1 MIIVCP
7 KCSTRLQV
15 DQEKSPN
22 RPFNVR
28 CPKCNATIT
37 SGTSAGSGGASP
49 ALEQSALAVGGSP
62 ATDHPRFEPT
72 TARTYES
79 PVKAAQSVEGGSA
92 NEALQML
99 AELLSQGG
107 ARESQKPGSRPA
119 WDKRKAMVCASEPYR
134 EHVAGKLTEIGFQ
147 VYVAEDTRQA
157 IETMRSKQMDV
168 VLLEPQ
174 FDPAEQG
181 SAFVVREVNV
191 LRPNQRRRL
200 FFVLLS
206 PSLRTMD
213 AHAAFLNNA
222 NAIININ
229 DLNDLDR
236 VMDVSLRDFN
246 ELYREFFS
254 AFGLTAL

>member
-28 CPKCNATIT
+28 CPKCNATI
-37 SGTSAGSGGASP
+37 SSGGVSP

-62 ATDHPRFEPT
+62 ATDHPRFEQN
-72 TARTYES
+72 TARAYES
-79 PVKAAQSVEGGSA
+79 ATKPSQSVEAGST

-99 AELLSQGG
+99 AELLSQGT
-107 ARESQKPGSRPA
+107 AREQKAGSRPA
-119 WDKRKAMVCASEPYR
+119 WDKRKALICASEPYR
-134 EHVAGKLTEIGFQ
+134 EPVARKLTNIGFQ

-157 IETMRSKQMDV
+157 IETVRSKQLDV

-191 LRPNQRRRL
+191 LRPAQRRRL

-222 NAIININ
+222 NAIVNVN
-229 DLNDLDR
+229 DLEDLDR
-236 VMDVSLRDFN
+236 VMDVALREFN

>member
-28 CPKCNATIT
+28 CPKCNATI
-37 SGTSAGSGGASP
+37 SSGGASP
-49 ALEQSALAVGGSP
+49 ALEQSALNVGGSP
-62 ATDHPRFEPT
+62 STDHPRFEPN
-72 TARTYES
+72 TARAYES
-79 PVKAAQSVEGGSA
+79 PTKPAESVEAGSP

-99 AELLSQGG
+99 ADRLSQGG
-107 ARESQKPGSRPA
+107 AREPQKPGSRPA
-119 WDKRKAMVCASEPYR
+119 WDKRKALVCASEPYR
-134 EHVAGKLTEIGFQ
+134 EPVARKLTDNGFQ
-147 VYVAEDTRQA
+147 VFVAEDTRQA
-157 IETMRSKQMDV
+157 IETMRSKQMDI

-174 FDPAEQG
+174 FDPTEQG

-191 LRPNQRRRL
+191 LRPPQRRRL

-206 PSLRTMD
+206 PSMRTMD

-222 NAIININ
+222 NAIVNIN
-229 DLNDLDR
+229 DLDDLDR
-236 VMDVSLRDFN
+236 VMDIALREFN

-254 AFGLTAL
+254 SFGLTAL

>member
-28 CPKCNATIT
+28 CPKCNATI
-37 SGTSAGSGGASP
+37 SSGGTSP
-49 ALEQSALAVGGSP
+49 ALDQSALAVGGSP
-62 ATDHPRFEPT
+62 ATDHPRFEQT
-72 TARTYES
+72 TARAYES
-79 PVKAAQSVEGGSA
+79 PTKPAQSAEAGSS

-99 AELLSQGG
+99 VEMLSQST
-107 ARESQKPGSRPA
+107 ARDVQKPGSRPA
-119 WDKRKAMVCASEPYR
+119 WDKRKALVCAPEPYR
-134 EHVAGKLTEIGFQ
+134 EPVARKLTDIGFQ

-157 IETMRSKQMDV
+157 IETMRSNQMDA

-174 FDPAEQG
+174 FDPSEQG

-191 LRPNQRRRL
+191 LRPAQRRRL

-222 NAIININ
+222 NAIVNVN
-229 DLNDLDR
+229 DLDDLDR
-236 VMDVSLRDFN
+236 VMDVALRDFN

>member
-7 KCSTRLQV
+7 KCATRLQV

-28 CPKCNATIT
+28 CPKCNATI
-37 SGTSAGSGGASP
+37 SSNGTNP
-49 ALEQSALAVGGSP
+49 ALEQSALGVGGSP
-62 ATDHPRFEPT
+62 STDHPRFEQP
-72 TARTYES
+72 TARTYASETKAPSAVEAGS
-79 PVKAAQSVEGGSA
+79 P

-99 AELLSQGG
+99 AEMLATSGRRQTDDPN
-107 ARESQKPGSRPA
+107 ARPA
-119 WDKRKAMVCASEPYR
+119 WNKRKALVCASEPHR
-134 EHVAGKLTEIGFQ
+134 EAVARKLSNNDYE

-157 IETMRSKQMDV
+157 VETMRSKQMDL
-168 VLLEPQ
+168 VLLDPQ

-191 LRPNQRRRL
+191 LRPAQRRRL

-213 AHAAFLNNA
+213 AHAAFLNNV
-222 NAIININ
+222 NAIVNLN
-229 DLNDLDR
+229 DLEELDR
-236 VMDVSLRDFN
+236 VMDIALREFN

-254 AFGLTAL
+254 AAGLTAL

>member
-15 DQEKSPN
+15 EEKSPN

-28 CPKCNATIT
+28 CPKCNATISS
-37 SGTSAGSGGASP
+37 SGANP
-49 ALEQSALAVGGSP
+49 ALDQSALGVGGSP
-62 ATDHPRFEPT
+62 STDHPRFEQP
-72 TARTYES
+72 TARAYE
-79 PVKAAQSVEGGSA
+79 PVAKPAVEANSA

-99 AELLSQGG
+99 AELLAKSGG
-107 ARESQKPGSRPA
+107 RENENSGARPA
-119 WDKRKAMVCASEPYR
+119 WNKRKALICASETYR
-134 EHVAGKLTEIGFQ
+134 EAVAKKLSDSGYE

-157 IETMRSKQMDV
+157 IETMRSKQLDV

-181 SAFVVREVNV
+181 SAFVIREVNV

-213 AHAAFLNNA
+213 AHAAFLNNV
-222 NAIININ
+222 NAIINLN
-229 DLNDLDR
+229 DLEDLDR
-236 VMDVSLRDFN
+236 VMEIALREFN
-246 ELYREFFS
+246 ELYREFYS
-254 AFGLTAL
+254 ASGLTAL